1 MIKWKIRSNT
11 KSTVRRSKRNIGSG
25 TELSLIFA
33 CCYKLRQTSDSVL
46 SGDQL
51 MLLQQ
56 IQKSAEA
63 IRDLRPE
70 LTTDADEF

>member
-1 MIKWKIRSNT
+1 MENRVEVEVYSPAVNAQH
-11 KSTVRRSKRNIGSG
+11 RLG

-33 CCYKLRQTSDSVL
+33 CCHKLRETRDSVL
-46 SGDQL
+46 SRDHL

-63 IRDLRPE
+63 IRDLRPR
-70 LTTDADEF
+70 LTSDGTKI

>member
-1 MIKWKIRSNT
+1 MENQLEEECRAGKAHHRL
-11 KSTVRRSKRNIGSG
+11 G

-70 LTTDADEF
+70 LTADADEF

>member
-1 MIKWKIRSNT
+1 MENQIESELR
-11 KSTVRRSKRNIGSG
+11 KSAAKAQHRLGA
-25 TELSLIFA
+25 ELSLIFA
-33 CCYKLRQTSDSVL
+33 CCHKLRQMSDSVL

-63 IRDLRPE
+63 IRDL
-70 LTTDADEF
+70 